1 MAALS
6 GTVWLEAIPDALVI
20 VDAGGLVVYANQ
32 RCEQLLG
39 WPARDLVGRSIDA
52 LVPERFAG
60 HAGLRRDYLL
70 EPRLLDMSGTRDTV
84 ARRRDG
90 TEIAVDV
97 LLNPLT
103 VAGAGYVLVSLRDA
117 RAQRARIEELRLK
130 SIALDQAAGGIVVTD
145 PRGVILWVNR
155 AAAAMT
161 GYEPAEL
168 LGRTP
173 SLLRSGVHDDA
184 FYRDLWET
192 IRDGRTWQGAIV
204 NRRKDGSLYHEEQTI
219 APVRGA
225 TGEIAYFIAVKQD
238 ATERIRAEQELRE
251 AHAELARRVV
261 EIEGLQAQL
270 REQAIRDELTG
281 LFNRR
286 YFDETLER
294 EVARARRERIPLTLA
309 MIDLDR
315 FKQVNDTHGH
325 AVGDRL
331 LAELGRI
338 LLVEKRSG
346 DFSCR
351 YGGEE
356 FAVVLIDTD
365 AAGGVTR
372 AEGWRRSFAGFRV
385 AVDGE
390 SVGTTL
396 SAGIAELQPG
406 ESAESFLARA
416 DAALYDA
423 KEQGRDRIST
433 AAAAPPAGRPSEI

>member
-1 MAALS
+1 
-6 GTVWLEAIPDALVI
+6 
-20 VDAGGLVVYANQ
+20 
-32 RCEQLLG
+32 
-39 WPARDLVGRSIDA
+39 
-52 LVPERFAG
+52 
-60 HAGLRRDYLL
+60 
-70 EPRLLDMSGTRDTV
+70 
-84 ARRRDG
+84 
-90 TEIAVDV
+90 
-97 LLNPLT
+97 
-103 VAGAGYVLVSLRDA
+103 
-117 RAQRARIEELRLK
+117 
-130 SIALDQAAGGIVVTD
+130 
-145 PRGVILWVNR
+145 
-155 AAAAMT
+155 
-161 GYEPAEL
+161 
-168 LGRTP
+168 
-173 SLLRSGVHDDA
+173 
-184 FYRDLWET
+184 
-192 IRDGRTWQGAIV
+192 
-204 NRRKDGSLYHEEQTI
+204 
-219 APVRGA
+219 VRGA

-416 DAALYDA
+416 DAALYAA

-433 AAAAPPAGRPSEI
+433 AAAAPPAG